1 MSVWYSTH
9 NCSSDAVC
17 NNTHE
22 SLNCTCKPGYK
33 GDRYNCTGTV

>member
-17 NNTHE
+17 NNTHG